1 MLYQIATHKH
11 THACLGFVGETIIL
25 LTLNLTI
32 LCHLQVS
39 ALRKSCRKISPFPLA
54 NLSRGAAFEYLI
66 PRTEFWPSPQGKCY
80 DHQQGKL
87 DPFQIKSLPAE
98 SQLREWAKHIHG
110 PNQYVQ
116 TSRGKVDNDC
126 LNILRRFHT
135 MRSIQDDVQ
144 QEVGWFS
151 SPCNRPETVVE
162 HPTATQIAVLQE
174 FLYCGRYDEIREPYG
189 MSANELAMVC
199 ADRWISSDH
208 ICWLMKTLNQDQDE
222 TFFVYLNG
230 ISKDPATLQRFT
242 KCSSKPSKLCFAI
255 NVCKNQTG
263 QTFIG
268 SDFQPFPTI
277 KSVYY

>member
-1 MLYQIATHKH
+1 MIINRGSWIH
-11 THACLGFVGETIIL
+11 FVSNLFL
-25 LTLNLTI
+25 LKVSSGNGQSIFMVLT
-32 LCHLQVS
+32 S
-39 ALRKSCRKISPFPLA
+39 
-54 NLSRGAAFEYLI
+54 
-66 PRTEFWPSPQGKCY
+66 
-80 DHQQGKL
+80 
-87 DPFQIKSLPAE
+87 
-98 SQLREWAKHIHG
+98 
-110 PNQYVQ
+110 NQYVQ

-144 QEVGWFS
+144 QEVGSFS
-151 SPCNRPETVVE
+151 SPCNRPEAVVE

-174 FLYCGRYDEIREPYG
+174 FLYCRRYNKIREPYG

-199 ADRWISSDH
+199 VDRWISSDH
-208 ICWLMKTLNQDQDE
+208 ICWLMKILNQDQDE

-268 SDFQPFPTI
+268 SDFQPGNHWSLCHVDTTEKRIVYADSLGWAIPANLLNKLDRYI
-277 KSVYY
+277 KAINEDLNVAKFTLSTTHNPNSKSPIRGGHKCNQT